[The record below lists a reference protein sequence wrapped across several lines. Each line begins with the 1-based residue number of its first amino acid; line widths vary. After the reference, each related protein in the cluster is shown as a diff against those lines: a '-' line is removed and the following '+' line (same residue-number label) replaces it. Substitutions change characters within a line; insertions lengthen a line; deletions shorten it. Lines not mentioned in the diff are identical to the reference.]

1 MKSGDDRLGD
11 REAAHQLVHALNHFR
26 RRLVGERHREDG
38 LRHDAEVLDQMGDA
52 EGDDTRLPAAGTG
65 ENEQRSFGGLD
76 SLTLLGVKL
85 VEK

>member
-26 RRLVGERHREDG
+26 RRLIGESHGKNG
-38 LRHDAEVLDQMGDA
+38 LRYDAEVLDQMGDA